1 MIKLTDILNEVEE
14 GFLSNMFG
22 KKAPEPQKQPTQA
35 PKKPQ
40 GKEYVVDEVPVTVE
54 GISNDGKGYTVWA
67 GNSPIG
73 DLRQELASKGGS
85 GYGEK
90 GDKVY
95 YYVSDLTDHVGR
107 DAYFTV
113 SAPNNNPSAKKV
125 IKDVADQILKR
136 KQRNGIN
143 THDLNLS

>member
-1 MIKLTDILNEVEE
+1 MIKLIDILIEVQE
-14 GFLSNMFG
+14 GFLSSMLG

-40 GKEYVVDEVPVTVE
+40 GKEYVVDGVPVTVE

-73 DLRQELASKGGS
+73 DLRQDLASKGGN

-95 YYVSDLTDHVGR
+95 YYMFSLLHCR
-107 DAYFTV
+107 
-113 SAPNNNPSAKKV
+113 
-125 IKDVADQILKR
+125 R
-136 KQRNGIN
+136 
-143 THDLNLS
+143 